1 MRKSVLIIS
10 ALTVLVWFSF
20 GPGALP
26 VRAAGLFD
34 DVPANHWAVEAI
46 REMQSRGIIGGFPED
61 NTFRGNEPLNRYQMV
76 VLVKKLI
83 SSLESRESTSVQQ
96 VDLVRSL
103 LLEFADDMK
112 FLGESSLYHMERL
125 RSVESRLDSIEKRLD
140 RQDNL
145 LQDLKRKQKRQL
157 LMSVLLTAA
166 AAVAVK

>member
-112 FLGESSLYHMERL
+112 FLGELKSVWTVRITCCRTSSGSRNDSFSCRCSSPQPPQL
-125 RSVESRLDSIEKRLD
+125 R
-140 RQDNL
+140 
-145 LQDLKRKQKRQL
+145 
-157 LMSVLLTAA
+157 
-166 AAVAVK
+166 